1 MIVNRLYPEDE
12 DLKLSLLQKR
22 SEIIKQDIKD
32 KLCLNQQKG
41 QKQPLCNI

>member
-1 MIVNRLYPEDE
+1 MIVNQLFPEGE
-12 DLKLSLLQKR
+12 GLKPSLLQKW